1 MTDQPSS
8 SSGPVPLFTRDKLT
22 LTVTI
27 ILSTVAALSW
37 VGTYYLM
44 PLMSA
49 GSMMMGVASIV
60 TSFSLASISVF
71 EVIWVIG
78 MVAMMFPAM
87 IPIMLVYNKIS
98 ANAEGNPSLVRV
110 VGTPLFL
117 LGYLL
122 TYAGLGLVA
131 YSFVF
136 IALDIA
142 SSISIFSALALV
154 GPSLVLILAGV
165 YQLTPLK
172 SACLSH
178 CVSPL
183 SFFLLHS
190 RKGLVGSVRMGISHG
205 AYCVGCCWAYMLV
218 MLAVAAMSLPFMAIL
233 AVVII
238 FEKAVIRGAVWYT
251 RAIAG
256 FFLAL
261 GLSSLLFPG
270 ILGLLSTVI

>member
-1 MTDQPSS
+1 MSDQPSP
-8 SSGPVPLFTRDKLT
+8 SSGSVPLFTRDKLT
-22 LTVTI
+22 LTITI
-27 ILSTVAALSW
+27 ILSSVAALSW

-60 TSFSLASISVF
+60 SSFSLASIGVF

-87 IPIMLVYNKIS
+87 IPIVLVYNKIS

-136 IALDIA
+136 IELNIA
-142 SSISIFSALALV
+142 SSISIFSVLALV

-165 YQLTPLK
+165 YQITPLK

-233 AVVII
+233 AVVIV

-256 FFLAL
+256 FFLAI
-261 GLSSLLFPG
+261 GLASLLVPG